1 MLQIKQYSDQNTSHL
16 STSYSSH
23 LVSHHAHWQDSQEK
37 NRQEQIFN
45 VVESMPVWQACGT
58 MGILTQSEC
67 QLVQPLW
74 KVDWQCIGYQNFK
87 YAYPLAQK
95 FNFWEFIPS
104 EQTGQRCK
112 TYIQAFHKA
121 LFTTMMS

>member
-58 MGILTQSEC
+58 MGILTQNVS
-67 QLVQPLW
+67 
-74 KVDWQCIGYQNFK
+74 
-87 YAYPLAQK
+87 
-95 FNFWEFIPS
+95 
-104 EQTGQRCK
+104 
-112 TYIQAFHKA
+112 
-121 LFTTMMS
+121 